1 MQRTSI
7 GRSPVLEIGLLK
19 LGHLLCLV
27 YWLGADLGVFYSSYF
42 VADDKL
48 SSETRVTMGKLL
60 FALDQAP
67 RICMPLIF
75 GFGAHLAARLGY
87 WQLSDGGIVGVW
99 ALCLGWLSLVLTL
112 HHRGHS
118 ERLAVLDYWLR
129 VAVIVGLVGYAVQGL
144 ATGSVVTWLATKL
157 LIFAVLVA
165 CGLLIRR
172 FLGPFG
178 PAFAAVAQGTPTA
191 ADNVAIR
198 ETFAKTR
205 PFVVTIWAGLL
216 ANTLFGLHL
225 L

>member
-1 MQRTSI
+1 M
-7 GRSPVLEIGLLK
+7 LEIGLLK

-42 VADDKL
+42 VANDKL
-48 SSETRVTMGKLL
+48 SSETRATMGKLL

-75 GFGAHLAARLGY
+75 AFGAHLAARLGY
-87 WQLSDGGIVGVW
+87 WPLPLSGIIGIW
-99 ALCLGWLSLVLTL
+99 LLCLVWLGLVITL
-112 HHRGHS
+112 HYRGHNQ
-118 ERLAVLDYWLR
+118 RLTIVDYWLR
-129 VAVIVGLVGYAVQGL
+129 VAVIAGLVGYAGHGI
-144 ATGSVVTWLATKL
+144 ATGSVVTWLAIKL
-157 LIFAVLVA
+157 LIFAVLVT

-178 PAFAAVAQGTPTA
+178 PAFSAVAQGTATPK
-191 ADNVAIR
+191 DNAAIR
-198 ETFAKTR
+198 DTFAKTR
-205 PFVVTIWAGLL
+205 PFVVVIWAGLL